1 MNKRPKRSR
10 DPAQLAKLIVDIA
23 IGEVIESNPDE
34 GKPGSGGAWPPR
46 RPSRA
51 VERVPNR
58 LNARIGLRVH
68 RLMDC
73 TK

>member
-1 MNKRPKRSR
+1 MNKRSKRSR
-10 DPAQLAKLIVDIA
+10 DPAQLAKLLVDIA
-23 IGEVIESNPDE
+23 IGEVIESDE

-46 RPSRA
+46 RPSRV

-68 RLMDC
+68 RLIDC